1 MGRGVSLVCVCM
13 LQAAGV
19 SAFVPGAGR
28 LWVPP
33 AARALALRRGAAGA
47 RPMGV
52 GSAHAARRG
61 QVTMQQQ
68 RQRAQTGP
76 GRGGTGATVADWP
89 ELERLQP
96 FGDNRT
102 PEELLRDGQKLV
114 EDGFKLASETPPEVG
129 LRRTLQASRAVL
141 MTGTELLRKFQG
153 AGRAPTTEELL
164 AEVPATLR
172 RLFELL
178 GATYIKLGQF
188 VASSPTIFPAEYV
201 TEFQKCLDNTE
212 PVPFSRIKR
221 VIESDLKRP
230 LSEVYSFVDEK
241 PLATASIAQVH
252 AAKLLSGEDVV
263 IKVQKP
269 GVDSLLTAD
278 LAFVSFATK
287 VLEFLQPDLKRLS
300 LADITG
306 DIRTT
311 MLDELDFQKEAK
323 NMAEFRAFL
332 AASGNK
338 AVMCPDVYPAASSK
352 KVLTMQRLYGRP
364 LVDLDAIRAY
374 SVESP
379 EATLITA
386 LNTWTASVIG
396 CSSFHA
402 DVHAGNLLV
411 LQDGRI
417 AFIDFGIVGKIS
429 PRTWQA
435 LEGIIQGFATN
446 DFETMAEA
454 LVRLGATGD
463 KVNTKAFAADI
474 RQVIERIERM
484 DVDVVVTQTD
494 DELQAQLRAD
504 DEEVT
509 RTILELVAIGQ
520 EYGIKFPRD
529 FGLLIKQ
536 TLYFDR
542 YTKLLAPGLDVVN
555 DERIRSSV
563 SRLARDSPLDTNGAL
578 DVDATEE

>member
-1 MGRGVSLVCVCM
+1 MAGGKSRVGRMLCCVTV
-13 LQAAGV
+13 AAGGAA
-19 SAFVPGAGR
+19 AFMPPVPAVGR
-28 LWVPP
+28 LWAVPAVGCGPVLRASASSRRHAVLLPCAQRRP
-33 AARALALRRGAAGA
+33 AAEG
-47 RPMGV
+47 P
-52 GSAHAARRG
+52 SA
-61 QVTMQQQ
+61 
-68 RQRAQTGP
+68 
-76 GRGGTGATVADWP
+76 ADWP

-102 PEELLRDGQKLV
+102 PDELLRDGQKLV
-114 EDGFKLASETPPEVG
+114 EDGYKLALETPPEVG
-129 LRRTLQASRAVL
+129 VRRTLQASRAVL
-141 MTGTELLRKFQG
+141 TTGTELLRKFQG
-153 AGRAPTTEELL
+153 MGRAPTTEELV

-188 VASSPTIFPAEYV
+188 VASSPTLFPAEFV
-201 TEFQKCLDNTE
+201 TEFQKCLDDAE
-212 PVPFSRIKR
+212 PVPFARIKR
-221 VIESDLKRP
+221 VIEADLKIKDV
-230 LSEVYSFVDEK
+230 SEVFASVAER

-252 AAKLLSGEDVV
+252 AAKLKSGEDVV

-278 LAFVSFATK
+278 LAFVTFATK
-287 VLEFLQPDLKRLS
+287 VLEFLNPELRRLS

-306 DIRTT
+306 DIRST
-311 MLDELDFQKEAK
+311 MLDELDFRKEAN

-332 AASGNK
+332 ASSGI
-338 AVMCPDVYPAASSK
+338 AGVVCPDVFPAASGE
-352 KVLTMQRLYGRP
+352 KVLTMTRLYGRP

-374 SVESP
+374 SKGTP
-379 EATLITA
+379 EQTLITA

-429 PRTWQA
+429 PKTWQA
-435 LEGIIQGFATN
+435 LEGILQGFAAN
-446 DFETMAEA
+446 DFELVAEA

-463 KVNTKAFAADI
+463 KINTAAFGADI
-474 RQVIERIERM
+474 RSVIERIERM
-484 DVDVVVTQTD
+484 DIDVVVTQSAD
-494 DELQAQLRAD
+494 QVQAQLAAD

-509 RTILELVAIGQ
+509 RTLLELVAIGQ
-520 EYGIKFPRD
+520 AYGIKFPRD

-542 YTKLLAPGLDVVN
+542 YTKLLAPGLDVTQ
-555 DERIRSSV
+555 DERIRDSV
-563 SRLARDSPLDTNGAL
+563 SRLATVPRTDLAGDAI
-578 DVDATEE
+578 DVQAD